1 MINIYTVTDTD
12 YSKNGSAVLH
22 PLVCTVTEALWGSYE
37 LHMEHPIDDKGIWRL
52 IQTGHIVRVPVPA
65 AHVDNTFIG
74 EDAIIWKADRAAN
87 VYVSPKAPQPIY
99 YAAWSGSSDYSVGT
113 KVTVHYVNAYGAN
126 AFENYQCTK
135 TFIAADVPGL
145 HNPRFLP
152 EYWKQIPSTTAGAA
166 KAASLA
172 ADEEFFLLS
181 QYDESWLFIQT
192 AAGVQGYV
200 QTAYCS
206 FVREEHREEK
216 NAHEIR
222 TQLFRIY
229 SISVDTKARKVT
241 AEARHVSY
249 DHAGNLARRCEINN
263 ATIPDA
269 IKQLDD
275 ALYAEP
281 AGTITTNYGA
291 DDGTFT
297 GSFTW
302 RNPVSCMLDPDTG
315 MAPLLGAKFIRD
327 NWDMFVLKDENID
340 RGVRL
345 EYGKN
350 LIGVTWKTNTDKLV
364 NRIIPVAQK
373 ADGSELLLPEIW
385 VDSPIIETYPVIIA
399 EQLKVD
405 AKVGEDDGQGGTW
418 TEETIFSHMRAMA
431 NRRFTVDNSDKAAVQ
446 LNVDFRL
453 LGDTV
458 EYSQF
463 RKLQKLFIYDTV
475 RTRDPNVDLDLSLRL
490 NKYKWDC
497 VWETYIN
504 ITLGNTYEA
513 TSHIIAGYN
522 MMNGSIQYNKLS
534 QDAINKIKAEVTA

>member
-22 PLVCTVTEALWGSYE
+22 PLVCTVTEALWGGYE

-52 IQTGHIVRVPVPA
+52 IQKGHIVRAPVPA

-74 EDAIIWKADRAAN
+74 EDAVIWKADRAAN
-87 VYVSPKAPQPIY
+87 VYVGPKAPSQIRY
-99 YAAWSGSSDYSVGT
+99 MFWESGGSYAVGA
-113 KVTVHYVNAYGAN
+113 KVTYPVKWSPDGSFLVEY
-126 AFENYQCTK
+126 ENYQLTSPLSEEDKYRDPQNVTAWK
-135 TFIAADVPGL
+135 TIA
-145 HNPRFLP
+145 
-152 EYWKQIPSTTAGAA
+152 KSTAGAA
-166 KAASLA
+166 KATSLA
-172 ADEEFFLLS
+172 KDEEFYLLS
-181 QYDESWLFIQT
+181 QYDENWLFIQT
-192 AAGVQGYV
+192 EAGVQGYI
-200 QTAYCS
+200 QTVYCS

-216 NAHEIR
+216 SAHEIK

-229 SISVDTKARKVT
+229 STTVDTKSRKVT

-249 DHAGNLARRCEINN
+249 DHAGNLVRKCEINN

-269 IKQLDD
+269 IEQLNA
-275 ALYAEP
+275 ALYTEA
-281 AGTITTNYGA
+281 AGTITTNYGS

-302 RNPVSCMLDPDTG
+302 RNPISCMLDPDTG

-340 RGVRL
+340 RGIRL

-350 LIGVTWKTNTDKLV
+350 LIGVNWKTNTDKLI
-364 NRIIPVAQK
+364 NRIIPVATA

-385 VDSPIIETYPVIIA
+385 VDSPIIDTYPVIIA
-399 EQLKVD
+399 ERLNVD
-405 AKVGEDDGQGGTW
+405 AKVGDDDGQGGVW
-418 TEETIFSHMRAMA
+418 TDGTIFEHMRAKA
-431 NRRFTVDNSDKAAVQ
+431 NRRFSVDNCDKASVQ
-446 LNVDFRL
+446 LSVDFRL

-458 EYSQF
+458 EYAQF

-475 RTRDPNVDLDLSLRL
+475 QTTDRNIDLDLSLRL

-497 VWETYIN
+497 IWETYIN

>member
-1 MINIYTVTDTD
+1 MIDIYTVTDTD

-37 LHMEHPIDDKGIWRL
+37 LHMEHPIDDKGVWRL

-65 AHVDNTFIG
+65 AHVESSYIG
-74 EDAIIWKADRAAN
+74 EDAIIWKADKAAN
-87 VYVSPKAPQPIY
+87 VYVSPKAPQTIR
-99 YAAWSGSSDYSVGT
+99 YASYVYGAKYKPGD
-113 KVTVHYVNAYGAN
+113 KVTITYFDQNAVQKTN
-126 AFENYQCTK
+126 NYQCIEDESLYDYT
-135 TFIAADVPGL
+135 P
-145 HNPRFLP
+145 PP
-152 EYWKQIPSTTAGAA
+152 PSSPYWKQIASSTAGAA
-166 KAASLA
+166 VITRLSAG
-172 ADEEFFLLS
+172 EEFYLLS
-181 QYDESWLFIQT
+181 QYSENWLFIQT
-192 AAGVQGYV
+192 EAGVQGYV

-216 NAHEIR
+216 SAHEIM

-229 SISVDTKARKVT
+229 STSVDTNSRKVT

-249 DHAGNLARRCEINN
+249 DHAGNLVRSCEINN

-269 IKQLDD
+269 IEQLNA
-275 ALYAEP
+275 ALYTEA
-281 AGTITTNYGA
+281 AGTITTNYGS

-302 RNPVSCMLDPDTG
+302 RNPISCMLDPDTG

-327 NWDMFVLKDENID
+327 NWDMFVLRDENID
-340 RGVRL
+340 RGIRL

-350 LIGVTWKTNTDKLV
+350 LIGVNWKTNTDKLI
-364 NRIIPVAQK
+364 NRIIPVATA

-385 VDSPIIETYPVIIA
+385 VDSPIIDTYPVIIA
-399 EQLKVD
+399 ERLNVD
-405 AKVGEDDGQGGTW
+405 AKVGEDDGQGGVW
-418 TEETIFSHMRAMA
+418 TDETIFEHMRAMS
-431 NRRFTVDNSDKAAVQ
+431 NRRFSVDNCDKASVQ
-446 LNVDFRL
+446 LSVDFRL

-458 EYSQF
+458 EYAQF
-463 RKLQKLFIYDTV
+463 RKLQKLFIYDMVQTTD
-475 RTRDPNVDLDLSLRL
+475 RNIDLDLSLRL

-497 VWETYIN
+497 IWETYIN